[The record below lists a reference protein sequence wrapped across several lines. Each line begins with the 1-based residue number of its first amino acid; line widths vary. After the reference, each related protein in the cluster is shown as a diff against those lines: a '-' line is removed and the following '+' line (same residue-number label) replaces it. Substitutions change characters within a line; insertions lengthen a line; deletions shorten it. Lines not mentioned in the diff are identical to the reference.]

1 MALKWGCSDP
11 NLLTKW
17 ADAPQVPLGF
27 SPWDPGGHPP
37 RMNFMSLFLK
47 GNKHWE
53 GERTQQIPI
62 TKGDQKFHSHHK
74 SRNLKQNGYGSIF
87 KFRQNPPRNY

>member
-74 SRNLKQNGYGSIF
+74 SRNLNKMAMVVSSNFG
-87 KFRQNPPRNY
+87 KTLPEN